1 MIELP
6 REKYYSNK
14 DSRFKT
20 GKSNLYDLTKAAKFT
35 SSTISNNSYN
45 NINNNIKVSKNENK
59 FELPK
64 ISNEKNKN
72 YNNSSNSVN
81 VNTFL
86 YVGMSNGNIFE
97 INMSFSKNII
107 NSYGI
112 DLSILKC
119 DENFKHK
126 GSVTCLYWENIDGTS
141 MLFSGSADCSIKVWN
156 LEVDIKSKNHYV
168 KTLLGHSATVLSI
181 SFSKSRSVLCSSSA
195 DSSIRV
201 WKLDDNFDKIFNPLF
216 QCVKV
221 IKVSI
226 FSY

>member
-35 SSTISNNSYN
+35 SSTISNNTSNSNMN
-45 NINNNIKVSKNENK
+45 NGNKINKQDNK
-59 FELPK
+59 LELPK
-64 ISNEKNKN
+64 ITTEKNKN
-72 YNNSSNSVN
+72 FSNNSN
-81 VNTFL
+81 NTVSTSSFL

-97 INMSFSKNII
+97 INLSFSKNII
-107 NSYGI
+107 NSYGT

-126 GSVTCLYWENIDGTS
+126 GAITCLFWENIDGTS

-156 LEVDIKSKNHYV
+156 LEVDTKSRNHYV
-168 KTLLGHSATVLSI
+168 KTLLGHTATVLSI
-181 SFSKSRSVLCSSSA
+181 GFSKSRSVLCSSSA

-201 WKLDDNFDKIFNPLF
+201 WKLDDNFDKILNPLF

-221 IKVSI
+221 IKVR
-226 FSY
+226 F